1 MKKIIFSLVIVLV
14 SSSYLF
20 SQGNPQ
26 WTDMD
31 LPNPVLTGVPA
42 LSITPDARGGGMGD
56 VGAAT
61 RPDENS
67 QYWNPA
73 KYAFMESEAGFSVS
87 YTPWLRKLVN
97 DINLG
102 YVAGYWR
109 FSERNTISASLR
121 YFSLGDLQL
130 TDANGLFLNTIK
142 PYEMAI
148 DAAWSLL
155 LSEKFSGAVA
165 LRYIRSDLNQGVN
178 ATSGNDM
185 HAGNAFAAD
194 IAFFYNTPITFG
206 SEDGRLRAGLNISN
220 IGSKISYQEGVN
232 YFIPTNLRLGASLDY
247 PMDEYNKISI
257 SADVNK
263 LLVPSVPRPYT
274 IKNEDGTTTIVN
286 PSENGSLDNYY
297 NTSSIAGIF
306 KSFSDEPAGF
316 KGELREIMWSAGV
329 EYAYNNQFFVR
340 AGYFNENKLKGNRKF
355 FTAGLGFKLNVFAL
369 DAGYVIS
376 VAQQNPLDQT
386 LRISLSFD
394 LNGIKNLSN

>member
-1 MKKIIFSLVIVLV
+1 MKKIIFGLVIVLV

-20 SQGNPQ
+20 SQETQ
-26 WTDMD
+26 WVNLN

-42 LSITPDARGGGMGD
+42 LSITPDARAGSMGD
-56 VGAAT
+56 VGVAT

-73 KYAFMESEAGFSVS
+73 KYAFMESEAGFSFS
-87 YTPWLRKLVN
+87 YAPWLRKLVN

-121 YFSLGDLQL
+121 YFSLGELQL
-130 TDANGLFLNTIK
+130 TDIRGDIITYIK
-142 PYEMAI
+142 PYEMAF
-148 DAAWSLL
+148 DMAWALL
-155 LSEKFSGAVA
+155 LSEKLSGSVA
-165 LRYIRSDLNQGVN
+165 LRYIRSDLNQGIN
-178 ATSGNDM
+178 SSGSDM

-194 IAFFYNTPITFG
+194 IAFFYNTPVTFSSG
-206 SEDGRLRAGLNISN
+206 DGRLGVGLNISN
-220 IGSKISYQEGVN
+220 IGSKISYQEGIN

-247 PMDEYNKISI
+247 PMDDYNRISI
-257 SADVNK
+257 SADLNK
-263 LLVPSVPRPYT
+263 LLVPSVPRPYI
-274 IKNEDGTTTIVN
+274 IKNEDGTTTTVN
-286 PSENGSLDNYY
+286 PADNGKLQEYY

-316 KGELREIMWSAGV
+316 KGEMREIMWSAGA

-355 FTAGLGFKLNVFAL
+355 FSAGLGFKLNVFAL
-369 DAGYVIS
+369 DAGYIIS

-386 LRISLSFD
+386 LRITLSFD
-394 LNGIKNLSN
+394 LNGIKNLAY